1 MPRPWGASGA
11 ATMSSGTSPARSS
24 SSKIPTA
31 MREVPKSAK
40 FTRPAL
46 AVGQSSLF
54 FSLFFIGLCGFVGI
68 ENALEM
74 VHLVLEDVCKKTRG
88 AACESCAFLVV
99 GADGRF
105 LGARD
110 KTPETAKREAS
121 FVLFSFFLPE
131 GWGTWG

>member
-31 MREVPKSAK
+31 MREVPKSGK

-54 FSLFFIGLCGFVGI
+54 FAFFFIDLCGFVGI
-68 ENALEM
+68 ANALEM

-88 AACESCAFLVV
+88 AAREARALLVV
-99 GADGRF
+99 GTGGGF
-105 LGARD
+105 LRPPR
-110 KTPETAKREAS
+110 KTPQDA
-121 FVLFSFFLPE
+121 E
-131 GWGTWG
+131 G

>member
-11 ATMSSGTSPARSS
+11 ATMSSGTKPVCSRQ
-24 SSKIPTA
+24 SKIPTA

-54 FSLFFIGLCGFVGI
+54 FAFFFIDLCGFVGI

-74 VHLVLEDVCKKTRG
+74 VHLVLKYVREEAGG
-88 AACESCAFLVV
+88 AARQANAFLSLRTN
-99 GADGRF
+99 GCLF
-105 LGARD
+105 GARHGA
-110 KTPETAKREAS
+110 PFAANREAT
-121 FVLFSFFLPE
+121 FVLFTFSARHLE
-131 GWGTWG
+131 

>member
-1 MPRPWGASGA
+1 MCRYSCHRSVLQSGWGRGRDSGGGA
-11 ATMSSGTSPARSS
+11 KNSS

-54 FSLFFIGLCGFVGI
+54 FAFFFIDLCGFVGI

-88 AACESCAFLVV
+88 AAREARALLVV
-99 GADGRF
+99 GTGGGF
-105 LGARD
+105 LRPPR
-110 KTPETAKREAS
+110 KTPQDA
-121 FVLFSFFLPE
+121 E
-131 GWGTWG
+131 G